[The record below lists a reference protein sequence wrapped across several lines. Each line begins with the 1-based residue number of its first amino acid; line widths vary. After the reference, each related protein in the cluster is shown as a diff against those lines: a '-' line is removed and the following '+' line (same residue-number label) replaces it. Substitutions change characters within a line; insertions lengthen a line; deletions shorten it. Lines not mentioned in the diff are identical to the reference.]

1 MTPSAPTG
9 PVLGGAPYASQSTRR
24 QTIGFARFRTRAD
37 ALAAREHLQG
47 RKIDTLTGATLKAEM
62 AKKNLHTKRTT
73 SGEELVGLLLRSGR
87 LAGLMGSGGTNAS
100 GGQPNLPNG
109 TGSGAY
115 GAQQFQPPL
124 QPPPNS
130 AIPSAQ
136 PPTSAQPQSAK
147 EAWDSWP
154 HSQQS
159 SQPSSHES
167 RFEDRIHQAQ
177 HANQY
182 QGYPSSHGGA
192 INGSGNLKSSS
203 DLSNASGSPPTSITS
218 PNTRPTD
225 SKALLALAE
234 EADEMEGW
242 SVGGMGMGFDNYTP
256 RQPGRT
262 QPQPIHPGASY
273 PGPYGQQGVAP
284 GSGRDVFGSSPPGGS
299 DQMSDAGKSMGLL
312 SGNNPADQNPP
323 VCHHDDRLWYTAD
336 CQINTLY
343 VGNLPA
349 VSPPT
354 LPPNYLEESLR
365 ALFQTCPGYKRMS
378 FRQKINGPMCF
389 VEFEDVNYA
398 SNAIQHLYGHNLV
411 SIPQSASMPHTDIQN
426 NLVKGGIRLSYSK
439 NSLGQ
444 RGASH
449 APGAGAPGF
458 GPVPHH
464 VPMTGMPPPGQ
475 GYNQT
480 PGLAYGLP
488 PNGHQGQSAPSGTH
502 GQTLYNP
509 SQVPMPHSAPIAS
522 GQPSTSLSPNAQ
534 PFALPPT
541 SPRARYFVAP
551 PNGGSS
557 GAQPVPVPVPSAK
570 SDSNGSF
577 PAFQSSSHS
586 ASNASQFSPVGSP
599 IRTPGSFSWVSSGSG
614 INGNSG
620 YSGFTL
626 GSLDGAASAWGAGGN
641 KQAN

>member
-9 PVLGGAPYASQSTRR
+9 PVLGGPGYASQSTRR
-24 QTIGFARFRTRAD
+24 QTIGFARFKTRAD

-47 RKIDTLTGATLKAEM
+47 RKIDSLTGATLKAEM

-87 LAGLMGSGGTNAS
+87 LAGLMGAGGNVSGG
-100 GGQPNLPNG
+100 GLPILPNG
-109 TGSGAY
+109 TGSGPY
-115 GAQQFQPPL
+115 GNQQFQPPL
-124 QPPPNS
+124 YPPPNS
-130 AIPSAQ
+130 AIPNAQ
-136 PPTSAQPQSAK
+136 SHGPVQPQSAK

-167 RFEDRIHQAQ
+167 RSEERLAQ
-177 HANQY
+177 QGQFNSQY
-182 QGYPSSHGGA
+182 RPYPSSHSSGP
-192 INGSGNLKSSS
+192 NGSGALHAAS
-203 DLSNASGSPPTSITS
+203 DLSNTSGSPPTSITS

-242 SVGGMGMGFDNYTP
+242 SVAGMGMAFDGYTP
-256 RQPGRT
+256 RRSNHT
-262 QPQPIHPGASY
+262 QPQPIVHGSTYPGA
-273 PGPYGQQGVAP
+273 YGQQQIGA
-284 GSGRDVFGSSPPGGS
+284 GGNGRDLFGSSPPGES
-299 DQMSDAGKSMGLL
+299 DHMSDAGRSMGLV

-323 VCHHDDRLWYTAD
+323 VRDIHRQLRPIAD
-336 CQINTLY
+336 NQINTLY

-365 ALFQTCPGYKRMS
+365 SLFQSCPGYKRMS

-389 VEFEDVNYA
+389 VEFEDVNFA

-411 SIPQSASMPHTDIQN
+411 SVLLLTYQLVLMIQN

-449 APGAGAPGF
+449 PAGHGGPGSGF
-458 GPVPHH
+458 G
-464 VPMTGMPPPGQ
+464 GMPHNVGMAGLASPGQ
-475 GYNQT
+475 SYNQV
-480 PGLAYGLP
+480 PGPAYGLQL
-488 PNGHQGQSAPSGTH
+488 NGHQQSAPPGPSTAP
-502 GQTLYNP
+502 LYNP
-509 SQVPMPHSAPIAS
+509 SQGGMSHSAPVAV
-522 GQPSTSLSPNAQ
+522 GQASTSLSPTAQ
-534 PFALPPT
+534 PFALPST
-541 SPRARYFVAP
+541 SPRSRYFGAP
-551 PNGGSS
+551 PNGGP
-557 GAQPVPVPVPSAK
+557 APVPVPVPTSR
-570 SDSNGSF
+570 SDPNASF
-577 PAFQSSSHS
+577 QAFQST
-586 ASNASQFSPVGSP
+586 AAQLSPVGSP

-614 INGNSG
+614 VNGAGG

-626 GSLDGAASAWGAGGN
+626 GSLDGAASAWGTSGN
-641 KQAN
+641 NTQSS